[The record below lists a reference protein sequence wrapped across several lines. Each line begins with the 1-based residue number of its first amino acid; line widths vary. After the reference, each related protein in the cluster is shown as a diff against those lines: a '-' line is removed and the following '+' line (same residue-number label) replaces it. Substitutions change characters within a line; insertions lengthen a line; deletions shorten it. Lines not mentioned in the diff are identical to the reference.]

1 MGVPGEVAGYWAAR
15 RKYGSQEISWQRI
28 LQPTIDLCR
37 EGIPVTASLAEV
49 LLEKGPDFSDPG
61 MRSVFV
67 NPRTGDVWQEGD
79 LYTNPALANTLQA
92 LAEEGDLGDQSFYN
106 GTIGQSLVDDITQLG
121 KYFAEIFPGC

>member
-15 RKYGSQEISWQRI
+15 RKYGSKEISWQRI
-28 LQPTIDLCR
+28 IQPTIDLCR

-49 LLEKGPDFSDPG
+49 LHEKGPDFSDPG

-92 LAEEGDLGDQSFYN
+92 LAEEGDLW
-106 GTIGQSLVDDITQLG
+106 
-121 KYFAEIFPGC
+121 

>member
-1 MGVPGEVAGYWAAR
+1 MGA
-15 RKYGSQEISWQRI
+15 RKY
-28 LQPTIDLCR
+28 LCR

-49 LLEKGPDFSDPG
+49 LREKGPDFSDPG

-79 LYTNPALANTLQA
+79 LYTNPGLANTLQA

-106 GTIGQSLVDDITQLG
+106 GTIGQSLVEDITQLG
-121 KYFAEIFPGC
+121 NYFAEIFPGC